1 MGGVELGMAFFE
13 HARKL
18 GIEIENQEVVK
29 MVDKKEYKELILSD
43 DRILKTR
50 NVLIATGA
58 RHKKLGVIG
67 EEQFLTSGISY
78 CATCDGNFYK
88 DKEVAVVGG
97 GDTALGDA
105 LYLSNLCKKVHLIHR
120 RNSFRGSKTTQEE
133 IRKKENI
140 ILHLPWNV
148 TKITGEQGVEKIHIM
163 NVESKEMDEIPVSGV
178 FVAVGMQP
186 VTEFVKG
193 LVELDD
199 SGYIVAGE
207 DGVTSRRGI
216 YAAGDVRT
224 KALRQVVTAVSDGAN
239 AIHSIQSMNV

>member
-1 MGGVELGMAFFE
+1 M
-13 HARKL
+13 
-18 GIEIENQEVVK
+18 
-29 MVDKKEYKELILSD
+29 KKEYKELILSD
-43 DRILKTR
+43 DRILKSR

-120 RNSFRGSKTTQEE
+120 RNSFRGSKTAQEE

-193 LVELDD
+193 LVE
-199 SGYIVAGE
+199 E
-207 DGVTSRRGI
+207 
-216 YAAGDVRT
+216 VREVF
-224 KALRQVVTAVSDGAN
+224 KVVR
-239 AIHSIQSMNV
+239 NVIICQFYKM